1 MDAAIQ
7 LVPFNYMAE
16 EAGFSNLGDVDEF
29 VPDFLFCAVCTRLS
43 WANAHA
49 KQLTGLL
56 RALRRGTEALYD
68 DPDGA
73 AATISSETQGNPEH
87 ARRACR
93 DLVAKKAI
101 GRHLPGDQHAMKRE
115 ALRVDFEG
123 NSAQRPAIPSS
134 LTGRH
139 YLKEDGTPRYRE

>member
-1 MDAAIQ
+1 MDAATQ

-29 VPDFLFCAVCTRLS
+29 VPDFLFCAVCARLS
-43 WANAHA
+43 WTNAHA

-56 RALRRGTEALYD
+56 RALRRGTEALYE

-93 DLVAKKAI
+93 DLVAKKA
-101 GRHLPGDQHAMKRE
+101 
-115 ALRVDFEG
+115 V
-123 NSAQRPAIPSS
+123 
-134 LTGRH
+134 
-139 YLKEDGTPRYRE
+139 PRG

>member
-1 MDAAIQ
+1 MTKGSFLNLLVFGGHVFLFGSKVLTRSAGKLCKQARWMQ
-7 LVPFNYMAE
+7 RHNSVPFNYMAE

-29 VPDFLFCAVCTRLS
+29 VPDFLFCAVCARLS
-43 WANAHA
+43 WTNAHA

-56 RALRRGTEALYD
+56 RALRRGTEALYE

-93 DLVAKKAI
+93 DLVAKKA
-101 GRHLPGDQHAMKRE
+101 
-115 ALRVDFEG
+115 V
-123 NSAQRPAIPSS
+123 
-134 LTGRH
+134 
-139 YLKEDGTPRYRE
+139 PRG